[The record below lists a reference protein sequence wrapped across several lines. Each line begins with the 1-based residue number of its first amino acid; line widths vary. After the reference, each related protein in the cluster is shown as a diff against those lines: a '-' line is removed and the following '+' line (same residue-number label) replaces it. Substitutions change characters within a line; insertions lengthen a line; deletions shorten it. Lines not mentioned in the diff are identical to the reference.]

1 MRLLMIKI
9 ANHEIGPQN
18 PPFIIAELSANHNGD
33 IDLAKKSIRAA
44 KKAGASAV
52 KIQTYTPETMTINC
66 SKTDF
71 RIETGLWKGY
81 TLYDLY
87 KIAHTPYEWHEELFK
102 EARECNL
109 TILSTPFDN
118 TAVELLENL
127 GCPAYKIAS
136 FEITD
141 IPLLKC
147 AAKTGKPIILSTGMA
162 TLGEIKEAIKAI
174 QSENNNQIILLHCI
188 SSYPAL
194 TTDSKLG
201 NINFLKEEFDYVL
214 GLSDHT
220 TNSVAAICS
229 IAQGASLIEKH
240 FTIDRNIG
248 GPDSS
253 FSLQPEEFKSMVKD
267 VNSAWSA
274 ISNLEFE
281 RSVQEV
287 SNRQFRRSLYFVENL
302 EPGDKITE
310 NNIKSI
316 RPGFGLAPRYFD
328 SILGKKIKKRVE
340 RGDPVTKENIDW

>member
-9 ANHEIGPQN
+9 SGQEIGPQN

-66 SKTDF
+66 DKTDF

-81 TLYDLY
+81 TLFDLY
-87 KIAHTPYEWHEELFK
+87 KIAHTPYEWHEELFE
-102 EARECNL
+102 EAQKCDL

-127 GCPAYKIAS
+127 ECPAYKIAS

-147 AAKTGKPIILSTGMA
+147 VAKTGKPIIVSTGMA
-162 TLGEIKEAIKAI
+162 SLDEIREAVNTIK
-174 QSENNNQIILLHCI
+174 SENNDQIILLHCI

-194 TTDSKLG
+194 TSDSKLG
-201 NINFLKEEFDYVL
+201 NINFLKHEFDYVI

-220 TNSVAAICS
+220 TDSIAAICS
-229 IAQGASLIEKH
+229 VAQGASLIEKH
-240 FTIDRNIG
+240 FTIDKNIG

-253 FSLQPEEFKSMVKD
+253 FSLQPAEFKSMVKD
-267 VNSAWSA
+267 VNCAWSA
-274 ISNLEFE
+274 INNLEFE
-281 RSVQEV
+281 RSVYEI
-287 SNRQFRRSLYFVENL
+287 SNKQFRRSLYFVENL
-302 EPGDKITE
+302 KPGDLITE
-310 NNIKSI
+310 KNIRSI

-328 SILGKKIKKRVE
+328 LIIGKKIKAHVE
-340 RGDPVTKENIDW
+340 RGEPVTKEKIDL